1 MALFSNKNRKNGVG
15 SPSITPGATTSPA
28 QHGTPARIMPSAKTP
43 QAPHRIAETKPAS
56 DEHLSESAI
65 RERAHQIWLAR
76 GGGPGNELSDWFLA
90 RQELEAMEES
100 ADRGASSGGT
110 T

>member
-15 SPSITPGATTSPA
+15 SPSIAPGGTTNPA
-28 QHGTPARIMPSAKTP
+28 LHGTSARITPPTRAP
-43 QAPHRIAETKPAS
+43 QAQHRIAEPKPDS

-100 ADRGASSGGT
+100 ADRSASSGGT